1 MTKNIFEIRSARCSY
16 SGSADDIVLYI
27 ENLDI
32 PKGEVVFLL
41 GASGSGKSTLLEIL
55 GLMNNT
61 LVSGDITFFPGDEV
75 ISYKKLW
82 ADDKSEELSRD
93 RRAFMSFI
101 FQETN
106 LMDNFTAYENIC
118 LSSMIQKDANQSEAM
133 AGAKEL
139 MQRVGMPIDQI
150 SETTLASNLSGGQR
164 QRVAF
169 VRALNSGFSVL
180 FGDEPTGN
188 LDEKNANA
196 LIRIIKENIQPHTT
210 AIIVSHDIDLAL
222 NHASKIVC
230 LSRSKTHNYS
240 EILQKNIFEREHW
253 ENLDVAKL
261 RSFKGKIR
269 SLYDIDLSTRVADVA
284 DDVVVEIK
292 EKHKIKYKQLFLVKE
307 GRSLTGKGY
316 TNLIALMAILSITL
330 LAIGFA
336 NGSLEYLNKK
346 LNDPFVNWITI
357 TIPQARADQTD
368 KMLQV
373 LNSDE
378 IKKEYSIKSVLTYK
392 EQALGFKN
400 NKDNMFNQ
408 AEGRSVQLGEYGDD
422 PMIIDIMKE
431 SNRIYGDEKGF
442 RSPKDLSIIVTEKF
456 LKQFNYDLETPI
468 VYFDNPVK
476 DTLTNK
482 WVSLSVPIS
491 IRGVV
496 KEMPGKV
503 DFIYSLYFLQAYL
516 QTNECTFDIR
526 QKHDIKII
534 VNGDQNLAN
543 SVIAAVKDFFVANT
557 EFSKYDPLP
566 FNPAINKDTYKESYE
581 FLIGF
586 YPWPESDNTIN
597 QIYDKLINSV
607 QMKPF
612 KKDIFRLYRYDDFSE
627 DFSQP
632 PRFDI
637 MSVNFEKLDNVRKFG
652 SYISYNF
659 NSVDER
665 KLGNLIEVDLANIRE
680 KENFLFLSNTAK
692 IISFLVLIFGLIT
705 VILFISNLLKAHLS
719 KIKMNIG
726 TYKAFGL
733 ADKDAQNIYFII
745 ILRFILLGLIASFVF
760 SFGAGLLINAVLKE
774 YIFIEDNNSFF
785 KLIDSFTFFSIF
797 VIIGSGILVSW
808 YTVNRMLNKSPGD
821 LIFNRGN

>member
-1 MTKNIFEIRSARCSY
+1 MSKNIFEIRSARCSY
-16 SGSADDIVLYI
+16 SGNVDDCVLYI

-41 GASGSGKSTLLEIL
+41 GASGSGKSTLLEVL

-61 LVSGDITFFPGDEV
+61 LVSGDITFFPGDEE

-82 ADDKSEELSRD
+82 ADDKSEELSKD

-118 LSSMIQKDANQSEAM
+118 LSSMIQRDENQSEAM
-133 AGAKEL
+133 EGAREL
-139 MQRVGMPIDQI
+139 MQRVGMPIEQI
-150 SETTLASNLSGGQR
+150 SEDTLASNLSGGQR

-210 AIIVSHDIDLAL
+210 ALIVSHDIDLAL
-222 NHASKIVC
+222 NHASRIIC
-230 LSRSKTHNYS
+230 LSKSKDNNYS
-240 EILQKNIFEREHW
+240 EIRKEHIFEREQW
-253 ENLDVAKL
+253 ERLDIVKL

-269 SLYDIDLSTRVADVA
+269 SLYDIELGRKVNNNHDEVVAA
-284 DDVVVEIK
+284 DIK
-292 EKHKIKYKQLFLVKE
+292 AKHRIKYKQLFLVKE
-307 GRSLTGKGY
+307 GRALTGKAY
-316 TNLIALMAILSITL
+316 TNLLALMAILSITL

-357 TIPQARADQTD
+357 TIPQARADQTN
-368 KMLQV
+368 KILQI
-373 LNSDE
+373 LNSEE

-392 EQALGFKN
+392 EQALGFRN
-400 NKDNMFNQ
+400 NKDNTFNQ
-408 AEGRSVQLGEYGDD
+408 AAGRSVQLGEYGDD
-422 PMIIDIMKE
+422 PMIMDIMKE
-431 SNRIYGDEKGF
+431 SNIVYGDKKGF
-442 RSPKDLSIIVTEKF
+442 RGPKDLSIIVTERF
-456 LKQFNYDLETPI
+456 LRQFNYDIETPI

-482 WVSLSVPIS
+482 WVSLPAPIG
-491 IRGVV
+491 IRAVV

-516 QTNECTFDIR
+516 QTNQCTFDIR

-534 VNGDQNLAN
+534 VEGDQQQAN
-543 SVIAAVKDFFVANT
+543 SVISAVKNFFETNT
-557 EFSKYDPLP
+557 EFEKYDPMP
-566 FNPAINKDTYKESYE
+566 FNPAINRDTYKDSYE

-586 YPWPESDNTIN
+586 YPWPKSRDTIDI
-597 QIYDKLINSV
+597 IYNKLMSSA

-612 KKDIFRLYRYDDFSE
+612 EKKVFRLYRYDDFSE

-632 PRFDI
+632 PRFDV
-637 MSVNFEKLDNVRKFG
+637 MSVNFERLDNVRKFA
-652 SYISYNF
+652 SYMSYNF

-665 KLGNLIEVDLANIRE
+665 KLGNLIEVDLANVRE

-705 VILFISNLLKAHLS
+705 VVLFISNLLKAHLT

-733 ADKDAQNIYFII
+733 ADREAQGIYFLII
-745 ILRFILLGLIASFVF
+745 SRFILIGLVASFTF
-760 SFGAGLLINAVLKE
+760 SFIAGFLINTALGE

-797 VIIGSGILVSW
+797 VIIGSGIIVSW
-808 YTVNRMLNKSPGD
+808 YTVNKMLNKSPGD
-821 LIFNRGN
+821 LIFNR

>member
-16 SGSADDIVLYI
+16 NEGADNIVLYI

-61 LVSGDITFFPGDEV
+61 LVSGDITFFPNDEV

-82 ADDKSEELSRD
+82 ADDKSADLSKD

-118 LSSMIQKDANQSEAM
+118 LSSMIQKDESQSEAM
-133 AGAKEL
+133 DGAREL
-139 MQRVGMPIDQI
+139 MDRVGMPIDQI
-150 SETTLASNLSGGQR
+150 SESTLASNLSGGQR

-196 LIRIIKENIQPHTT
+196 LIKIIKENIQPHTT

-222 NHASKIVC
+222 NHASRIIC
-230 LSRSKTHNYS
+230 LSKSKNNKYA
-240 EILQKNIFEREHW
+240 EIAKKNIFVRKQW
-253 ENLDVAKL
+253 ENLDIASL
-261 RSFKGKIR
+261 ASFKEKIR
-269 SLYDIDLSTRVADVA
+269 SLYDINLNRKINDPKDEIETN
-284 DDVVVEIK
+284 IK

-307 GRSLTGKGY
+307 GRSLIGKGY
-316 TNLIALMAILSITL
+316 TNLIALIAILSITL

-357 TIPQARADQTD
+357 TIPQSRADQTN
-368 KMLQV
+368 KMLQT

-378 IKKEYSIKSVLTYK
+378 VKKEYSIKSVLTYK
-392 EQALGFKN
+392 EQALGFKDGN
-400 NKDNMFNQ
+400 SAVFNEAQ
-408 AEGRSVQLGEYGDD
+408 GRSVQLGTYGED
-422 PMIIDIMKE
+422 PMIQDIMKDD
-431 SNRIYGDEKGF
+431 NRIFGDAHGF
-442 RSPKDLSIIVTEKF
+442 RGAKDLSIIVTERF
-456 LKQFNYDLETPI
+456 LKQFNYNRETPL

-476 DTLTNK
+476 DTLSNK
-482 WVSLSVPIS
+482 WISLPVPIG

-503 DFIYSLYFLQAYL
+503 DFIYSQYFLQAYL

-526 QKHDIKII
+526 KKHDIKII
-534 VNGDQNLAN
+534 VAGDKELAN
-543 SVIAAVKDFFVANT
+543 SVIAAVKSFFEFND

-566 FNPAINKDTYKESYE
+566 FNPAINKDSHHNYYE

-586 YPWPESDNTIN
+586 YPWPLTDDTVNLVYN
-597 QIYDKLINSV
+597 KLINST
-607 QMKPF
+607 QMAPY
-612 KKDIFRLYRYDDFSE
+612 KKDVFRTYRYDDFAE
-627 DFSQP
+627 NFSQP

-637 MSVNFEKLDNVRKFG
+637 MSINFEKLDHVRKFG
-652 SYISYNF
+652 SFISYNF
-659 NSVDER
+659 NSIDDR
-665 KLGNLIEVDLANIRE
+665 KLGNIIEVDLANIRE

-705 VILFISNLLKAHLS
+705 VILFISNLLKSHLS
-719 KIKMNIG
+719 KIQMNIG

-733 ADKDAQNIYFII
+733 ADKEAQGIYFII
-745 ILRFILLGLIASFVF
+745 ILRFILVCLFSSFIF
-760 SFGAGLLINAVLKE
+760 SFGAGFFIDTVLKE

-785 KLIDSFTFFSIF
+785 KLIDSFTFYSIF
-797 VIIGSGILVSW
+797 IIIGSGIVVSW

-821 LIFNRGN
+821 LIFNR

>member
-1 MTKNIFEIRSARCSY
+1 MAKNIFEIRSARCSY
-16 SGSADDIVLYI
+16 NADVDNSVLHI
-27 ENLDI
+27 EHLDI

-41 GASGSGKSTLLEIL
+41 GASGSGKSTLLEML

-61 LVSGDITFFPGDEV
+61 LVAGEITFYPGDEV

-82 ADDKSEELSRD
+82 ADDKSGELSKD

-118 LSSMIQKDANQSEAM
+118 LSSMIQKDESQSEAM
-133 AGAKEL
+133 DGARVL
-139 MQRVGMPIDQI
+139 MDRVGMPIDQI
-150 SETTLASNLSGGQR
+150 SESTLASNLSGGQR

-196 LIRIIKENIQPHTT
+196 LIQIIKENIHTNTT
-210 AIIVSHDIDLAL
+210 AIIVSHDINLAL
-222 NHASKIVC
+222 NHASRIIC
-230 LSRSKTHNYS
+230 LSKSKNNKYA
-240 EILQKNIFEREHW
+240 EILEKNIFERKQW
-253 ENLDVAKL
+253 ENLDIIKF
-261 RSFKGKIR
+261 RSFKEKIR
-269 SLYDIDLSTRVADVA
+269 SLYDINIDKKISDVNEE
-284 DDVVVEIK
+284 VVEDIK
-292 EKHKIKYKQLFLVKE
+292 VKHKIKYKQLFLVKE
-307 GRSLTGKGY
+307 GRSLIGKGY
-316 TNLIALMAILSITL
+316 TNLIALIAILSITL
-330 LAIGFA
+330 MAIGFA

-357 TIPQARADQTD
+357 TIPQARADQTN

-373 LNSDE
+373 LNSEE
-378 IKKEYSIKSVLTYK
+378 IKKEFSIKSVLTYK
-392 EQALGFKN
+392 EQALGFKDQ
-400 NKDNMFNQ
+400 KDNIFNQ
-408 AEGRSVQLGEYGDD
+408 AQGRSVQLGEYGED
-422 PMIIDIMKE
+422 PMIQDIMKDG
-431 SNRIYGDEKGF
+431 NRIFGDEHGF
-442 RSPKDLSIIVTEKF
+442 RGPKDLSIIVTEKF
-456 LKQFNYDLETPI
+456 LKQFNYNTETPL

-476 DTLTNK
+476 DTITNK
-482 WVSLSVPIS
+482 WVSLSVPIG

-496 KEMPGKV
+496 KDMPGKV
-503 DFIYSLYFLQAYL
+503 DFIYSQYFLQAYL
-516 QTNECTFDIR
+516 QTNKCTFDIR
-526 QKHDIKII
+526 QKHEIKII
-534 VNGDQNLAN
+534 VDGDKDLAN
-543 SVIAAVKDFFVANT
+543 SIITAAKAFFESNQ

-566 FNPAINKDTYKESYE
+566 FNPAINKDSYHNYYE

-586 YPWPESDNTIN
+586 YPWPLSDDTVNLVYN
-597 QIYDKLINSV
+597 KLINST

-612 KKDIFRLYRYDDFSE
+612 KKNIFRSYRYDDFSE

-637 MSVNFEKLDNVRKFG
+637 MSINFEKLDHVRKFG

-659 NSVDER
+659 NSIDDR
-665 KLGNLIEVDLANIRE
+665 KLGNLIELDLANIRE

-719 KIKMNIG
+719 KIQMNIG

-733 ADKDAQNIYFII
+733 ADKEAQGIYFII
-745 ILRFILLGLIASFVF
+745 ILRFILVCLFSSFIF
-760 SFGAGLLINAVLKE
+760 SFGAGFFIDSILKE

-797 VIIGSGILVSW
+797 IIIGSGIIVSW
-808 YTVNRMLNKSPGD
+808 FTVNRMLNKSPGD
-821 LIFNRGN
+821 LIFNR

>member
-1 MTKNIFEIRSARCSY
+1 MAKNIFEIRSASCAY
-16 SGSADDIVLYI
+16 NASADNIVLYI

-61 LVSGDITFFPGDEV
+61 LVSGDVMFFPGDEI
-75 ISYKKLW
+75 ISYQKLW
-82 ADDKSEELSRD
+82 ADDNSEELSKD

-118 LSSMIQKDANQSEAM
+118 LSSMIQKDESQGEAM
-133 AGAKEL
+133 EGAREL
-139 MQRVGMPIDQI
+139 MGRVGMPIDQI
-150 SETTLASNLSGGQR
+150 SESTLASNLSGGQR
-164 QRVAF
+164 QRLAF

-196 LIRIIKENIQPHTT
+196 LIQIIKENIQPHTT

-222 NHASKIVC
+222 NHASRIIC
-230 LSRSKTHNYS
+230 LSKSPHNKYA
-240 EILQKNIFEREHW
+240 EIVEKNTFERKYWKDFDILQ
-253 ENLDVAKL
+253 L
-261 RSFKGKIR
+261 RFFKEKIR
-269 SLYDIDLSTRVADVA
+269 SLYDININKKTNEVNNEVVAG
-284 DDVVVEIK
+284 IK

-307 GRSLTGKGY
+307 GRALIGKGY
-316 TNLIALMAILSITL
+316 TNLFALIAILSITL

-357 TIPQARADQTD
+357 TIPQARADQTK
-368 KMLQV
+368 KMLQI

-400 NKDNMFNQ
+400 NNDNIFYQ

-422 PMIIDIMKE
+422 PMIKDIMKDG
-431 SNRIYGDEKGF
+431 NRIFGNENGF
-442 RSPKDLSIIVTEKF
+442 RGPKDLSIIVTEKF
-456 LKQFNYDLETPI
+456 LKQFNYDKETPI

-482 WVSLSVPIS
+482 WVSLSVPLS

-496 KEMPGKV
+496 KEMPSKV

-516 QTNECTFDIR
+516 QTNQCTFDIR
-526 QKHDIKII
+526 QKRDIKII
-534 VNGDQNLAN
+534 VAGNQKLAN
-543 SVIAAVKDFFVANT
+543 SVFSAAKVFFETNS
-557 EFSKYDPLP
+557 EFSKYEPQP
-566 FNPAINKDTYKESYE
+566 FSQAINKDTYHDYQE

-586 YPWPESDNTIN
+586 YPWPESDDTIN
-597 QIYDKLINSV
+597 LIYNKLLNSAP
-607 QMKPF
+607 MKLF
-612 KKDIFRLYRYDDFSE
+612 KKDIFRLYRYDNFSE

-680 KENFLFLSNTAK
+680 KENFLFLSNTAR

-705 VILFISNLLKAHLS
+705 VILFISNLLKSHIS
-719 KIKMNIG
+719 KIQMNIG

-733 ADKDAQNIYFII
+733 ADKEAQGIYFLI
-745 ILRFILLGLIASFVF
+745 ILRFILLCLIASFIF
-760 SFGAGLLINAVLKE
+760 SFGAGFLINAVLKE

-785 KLIDSFTFFSIF
+785 KLMDSFTFVSIF
-797 VIIGSGILVSW
+797 IIIGSGIIVSW
-808 YTVNRMLNKSPGD
+808 FTVRRMLNKSPGD

>member
-1 MTKNIFEIRSARCSY
+1 MTKNIFEIRSASCSY
-16 SGSADDIVLYI
+16 DGKADDIVLHI

-41 GASGSGKSTLLEIL
+41 GASGSGKSTLLEML

-61 LVSGDITFFPGDEV
+61 MVSGDITFFPGDET
-75 ISYKKLW
+75 ISFKKLW
-82 ADDKSEELSRD
+82 ASDNSEELSKD
-93 RRAFMSFI
+93 RRSFMSFI

-118 LSSMIQKDANQSEAM
+118 LSSMIQKNQSQSEAM
-133 AGAKEL
+133 DGAREL
-139 MQRVGMPIDQI
+139 MDKVGMPIEQI
-150 SETTLASNLSGGQR
+150 SESTLASNLSGGQR
-164 QRVAF
+164 QRIAF

-196 LIRIIKENIQPHTT
+196 LLKIIRENIQPHTT
-210 AIIVSHDIDLAL
+210 AIIVSHDINLAM
-222 NHASKIVC
+222 NHASRIVC
-230 LSRSKTHNYS
+230 LSKSKNNKYS
-240 EILQKNIFEREHW
+240 EILEKNIFERKEW
-253 ENLDVAKL
+253 ENFDIARLN
-261 RSFKGKIR
+261 SFKGKIR
-269 SLYDIDLSTRVADVA
+269 SLYEININKKIDANE
-284 DDVVVEIK
+284 EIVTDLK
-292 EKHKIKYKQLFLVKE
+292 LKHKIKYKQLFLVKE
-307 GRSLTGKGY
+307 GRSLIGKGY
-316 TNLIALMAILSITL
+316 TNLIALIAILSITL

-357 TIPQARADQTD
+357 TIPQARADQTN
-368 KMLQV
+368 KMLQI
-373 LNSDE
+373 LNSEE

-392 EQALGFKN
+392 EQALGFKD
-400 NKDNMFNQ
+400 NKENIFNQ
-408 AEGRSVQLGEYGDD
+408 AQGRSVQLGEYGDD
-422 PMIIDIMKE
+422 PMIQDIMKND
-431 SNRIYGDEKGF
+431 NRIFGDEKGF
-442 RSPKDLSIIVTEKF
+442 RGPKDLSIIATAKF
-456 LKQFNYDLETPI
+456 LKQFNYDIETPV

-482 WVSLSVPIS
+482 WISLSVPIG

-496 KEMPGKV
+496 QDMPGKV
-503 DFIYSLYFLQAYL
+503 DFIYSQYFLQAYL
-516 QTNECTFDIR
+516 QTNQCTFDIR
-526 QKHDIKII
+526 QKHDLKII
-534 VNGDQNLAN
+534 VAGDKELSN
-543 SVIAAVKDFFVANT
+543 SVIAAVKKFFIANE

-566 FNPAINKDTYKESYE
+566 FNPSICKDSHHEYYE

-586 YPWPESDNTIN
+586 YPWPKSDDTIN
-597 QIYDKLINSV
+597 LIYNKLINSK
-607 QMKPF
+607 QMEPF
-612 KKDIFRLYRYDDFSE
+612 VKNIFRTYRYDDFSE

-637 MSVNFEKLDNVRKFG
+637 MSINFEKLDNVRKFG
-652 SYISYNF
+652 SYISFNF
-659 NSVDER
+659 NTIDDR

-705 VILFISNLLKAHLS
+705 VILFITNLLKSHLT

-733 ADKDAQNIYFII
+733 ADKDAQRIYFLI
-745 ILRFILLGLIASFVF
+745 ILRFILVCLISSFIF
-760 SFGAGLLINAVLKE
+760 SFGAGFFIDAVLKE

-785 KLIDSFTFFSIF
+785 KLIDSFTFYSIF
-797 VIIGSGILVSW
+797 IIIGCGIIVSW
-808 YTVNRMLNKSPGD
+808 YTVNKMLNKSPGD
-821 LIFNRGN
+821 LIFNR